1 MQLIFSDHVNS
12 KHVLEVAVFRIF
24 PRWVK
29 FLLFQVMHWATLYFS
44 YCFRSLT
51 EIFHFELSI
60 GDRIRLMW
68 MLMVGKS
75 RKVSALLPL
84 ATHSSTH
91 IETVRDRAL
100 TVGGKRGRP
109 KIECAGDM
117 TPVAK

>member
-1 MQLIFSDHVNS
+1 MILRPTCMQLIFSDHVNS
-12 KHVLEVAVFRIF
+12 KHVLEVAVFQIF

-68 MLMVGKS
+68 MFNGREIEKS
-75 RKVSALLPL
+75 ECIAPSGHTFFN
-84 ATHSSTH
+84 TH
-91 IETVRDRAL
+91 
-100 TVGGKRGRP
+100 
-109 KIECAGDM
+109 
-117 TPVAK
+117 